1 MATKEERKV
10 TINRLKSMY
19 PLRAHVDESYK
30 KGIEAAKAGKPTVWS
45 MLAWWEGDV
54 ILKAMDL
61 GVVYPENYATVC
73 ATQGVAQSYLDRAD
87 ADGFPTHLCGY
98 SRNTFGYASRMMKE
112 LNGEIPPEAPMG
124 GMPKPMLLL
133 GSNVVCDARYKWFQ
147 ALGNYMDTPVW
158 VLEMPTPGVKELFME
173 DAYERYVQFIVG
185 ELREFIGF
193 LEKMLDRKMD
203 WDRFDETV
211 RLTEQILGL
220 WHGINELRKAR
231 PCPMHS
237 RDFWSSMVPGLFLM
251 GDLKETLKGYQALY
265 DEVQERV
272 DNGVSAIMGE
282 EKYRLMFSELP
293 PWHTLKI
300 FDQLAERG
308 WNFVIESWTYHP
320 PVPIDLT
327 GVSDPV
333 ERLARL
339 CFQFNVGYYQDALND
354 GETYGYHAYPQ
365 VAYARDWKVDGA
377 FLHPLVTCRSASTH
391 LPYTRDLLLRTV
403 SVPSIMIEGDIV
415 DLRLFDP
422 VDTLRKA
429 EPFEETM
436 DYYKQVR
443 KERGYE
449 W

>member
-1 MATKEERKV
+1 MATDQKKV

-19 PLRAHVDESYK
+19 PLRAHVDESYRR
-30 KGIEAAKAGKPTVWS
+30 GIEAMKAGKPTVWS

-112 LNGEIPPEAPMG
+112 LGGEIPPEAPMG
-124 GMPKPMLLL
+124 GMPKPILLL

-147 ALGNYMDTPVW
+147 ALGGYMDTPVW
-158 VLEMPTPGVKELFME
+158 ILEMPTPGVRELAME
-173 DAYERYVQFIVG
+173 GAHERYVGFVVE
-185 ELREFIGF
+185 ELREFISF
-193 LEKMLDRKMD
+193 LERMLGRRMD
-203 WDRFDETV
+203 WDRLDETV
-211 RLTEQILGL
+211 RLTEEICRV
-220 WHGINELRKAR
+220 WHDINELRKAR

-251 GDLKETLKGYQALY
+251 GDPKETLKGYQDLY
-265 DEVQERV
+265 AEVKERV
-272 DNGVSAIMGE
+272 ENGVSAIMEE

-293 PWHTLKI
+293 PWHTLGI
-300 FDQLAERG
+300 FDKLAERG

-320 PVPIDLT
+320 PIPIDLS

-333 ERLARL
+333 ERLARF
-339 CFQFNVGYYQDALND
+339 CFQFNVGYYRGALED
-354 GETYGYHAYPQ
+354 CETYGYHAYPHLP
-365 VAYARDWKVDGA
+365 YARDWKVDGA

-391 LPYTRDLLLRTV
+391 LPYARDMLLRTV
-403 SVPSIMIEGDIV
+403 SVPSLMIEGDIV

-436 DYYKQVR
+436 DHYKQVR
-443 KERGYE
+443 KERGFD

>member
-1 MATKEERKV
+1 MVKEEKKKA
-10 TINRLKSMY
+10 IHRLKSMY
-19 PLRAHVDESYK
+19 PLRAKVN
-30 KGIEAAKAGKPTVWS
+30 EAYLKSVEAMGAGKPTVWG
-45 MLAWWEGDV
+45 MLNFYFGDP
-54 ILKAMDL
+54 IIKAMDVE
-61 GVVYPENYATVC
+61 VVYPENYATVC

-112 LNGEIPPEAPMG
+112 LDGEVPPEAPMG

-158 VLEMPTPGVKELFME
+158 VLEMPTPGVKELFMD
-173 DAYERYVQFIVG
+173 DAYERYVQFIAG

-211 RLTEQILGL
+211 RLTEQILGV
-220 WHGINELRKAR
+220 WHGINELRKAQ

-272 DNGVSAIMGE
+272 DNGVSGIVGE

-320 PVPIDLT
+320 PVPLDLT
-327 GVSDPV
+327 GVTDPV

-339 CFQFNVGYYQDALND
+339 CFQFNVGYYQDALKD

-377 FLHPLVTCRSASTH
+377 FLHPLVPCRSASTH

-403 SVPSIMIEGDIV
+403 YVPSLMIEGDIV

-436 DYYKQVR
+436 DYYRQVR
-443 KERGYE
+443 KEKGYD